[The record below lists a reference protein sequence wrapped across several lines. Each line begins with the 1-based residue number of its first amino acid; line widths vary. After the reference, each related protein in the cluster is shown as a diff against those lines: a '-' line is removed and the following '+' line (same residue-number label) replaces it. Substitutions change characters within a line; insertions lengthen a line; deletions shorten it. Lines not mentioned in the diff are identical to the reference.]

1 MKPSTSCASFARTGV
16 AAAEY
21 IRTMETATLSPIVV
35 RLLEEREAQG
45 LTQAQL
51 AEKADVR
58 QATISELE
66 TGKTRRVDL
75 DVLDRL
81 CGALDVE
88 PGELLER
95 ESTSRRR
102 PKKTL

>member
-1 MKPSTSCASFARTGV
+1 MPHSAV
-16 AAAEY
+16 
-21 IRTMETATLSPIVV
+21 SPIAVTL
-35 RLLEEREAQG
+35 RRARDTAG

-51 AEKADVR
+51 AERADVR

-81 CGALDVE
+81 CGALGVD
-88 PGELLER
+88 PGDLLER
-95 ESTSRRR
+95 TKAATRKGRA
-102 PKKTL
+102 

>member
-1 MKPSTSCASFARTGV
+1 
-16 AAAEY
+16 
-21 IRTMETATLSPIVV
+21 METATLTPIVV

-81 CGALDVE
+81 CKALGVE
-88 PGELLER
+88 PGDLLKR
-95 ESTSRRR
+95 GPRRR
-102 PKKTL
+102 NHQ